1 MFIQDTLKRIVYATN
16 IPDTVQGGRN
26 RTDNNNNQKDTNS
39 VPMNFSQG
47 DRPESDVI
55 QIQVEYYII

>member
-1 MFIQDTLKRIVYATN
+1 MVNNRSYYNAIILQDLV
-16 IPDTVQGGRN
+16 
-26 RTDNNNNQKDTNS
+26 NNNNQKDTNS

>member
-1 MFIQDTLKRIVYATN
+1 VFIQDALKRMVYATN

-26 RTDNNNNQKDTNS
+26 RTGNNNQKDTNT